1 MAVRTIIPGP
11 PGTGKTWTLV
21 NKYLANEISSLHTN
35 PKKQFMSHL
44 AMPQQMRLA
53 KE

>member
-21 NKYLANEISSLHTN
+21 NKYLAKEINDLHTN
-35 PKKQFMSHL
+35 PTKIIYVTFSN
-44 AMPQQMRLA
+44 AA
-53 KE
+53 ADEAS